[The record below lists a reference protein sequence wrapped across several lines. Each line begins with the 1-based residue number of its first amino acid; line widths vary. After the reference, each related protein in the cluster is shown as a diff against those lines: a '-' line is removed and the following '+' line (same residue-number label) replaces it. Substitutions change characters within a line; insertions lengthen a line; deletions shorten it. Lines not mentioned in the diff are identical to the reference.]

1 MNTTITRARWT
12 RKEDN
17 LAKETLKMTKGNQKN
32 AAILLSE
39 RLDRSVSS
47 IQVRLCTLAKKHP
60 SLRKKNI
67 ERKMARIQAQ
77 PVVMEETPV
86 EESIVRT
93 VKSLQIKGNQLIITF

>member
-39 RLDRSVSS
+39 RLDRSIGS
-47 IQVRLCTLAKKHP
+47 IQVRLSSLAKKHP

-67 ERKMARIQAQ
+67 VKKLSNAQ
-77 PVVMEETPV
+77 VKTPAEET
-86 EESIVRT
+86 IVRT
-93 VKSLQIKGNQLIITF
+93 VRSLQIKGNQLIITF